1 MSNSLFSRPVD
12 RRAILRTGIFGALG
26 LATAPALAGCGGGS
40 APGGGSAGGGSVT
53 WAAWANPGETERYKK
68 FAEELSK
75 KTGANVSFQTV
86 VGDYEAKLLS
96 QLSGGAAP
104 DAFYVG
110 DMSMAKFIQAKQ
122 IADLSEYV
130 GNDKS
135 PVKLDE
141 FPKGLYQW
149 CKAADGTGLYGLP
162 VDCNPSVL
170 WFNKDVLS
178 AAGVSQDPS
187 QLFEAGAWNFNALT
201 DALDKVRASGK
212 KGLILSNWWFN
223 WVWAV
228 TAFGGKLQDDAGKIV
243 FADDPKAQEG
253 LSWLLEQFKSG
264 NITYAGSL
272 PKGQSGDALFL
283 AGQLAFNNVGRWALP
298 TLKDVKFGYDIA
310 PLPSP
315 TGKDIMPV
323 PVATAAIALNA
334 KAKNREKALELI
346 GNYVSNDGQKF
357 RLSGGGNAVPSITGL
372 DEIATEG
379 GVPAHGKWFN
389 DAVAHGYAIPN
400 AFVAD
405 PKTATGLPVL
415 VDKLFKDQSTTAAT
429 FSQAVTELV
438 NG

>member
-1 MSNSLFSRPVD
+1 MSDSLFSRPVD
-12 RRAILRTGIFGALG
+12 RRAVLRTGIFGALG
-26 LATAPALAGCGGGS
+26 LAAAPALAACGGGS
-40 APGGGSAGGGSVT
+40 GSGGPSGGGSVT
-53 WAAWANPGETERYKK
+53 WGAWANPGEGERYKK

-75 KTGANVSFQTV
+75 KISAKVNFQAV

-110 DMSMAKFIQAKQ
+110 DGMMAKFIQAKQ
-122 IADLSEYV
+122 IADLSDYI
-130 GNDKS
+130 GSDKS
-135 PVKLDE
+135 PVTLKE
-141 FPKGLYQW
+141 FPEGLYQW

-178 AAGVSQDPS
+178 SAGLSQDPS
-187 QLFEAGAWNFNALT
+187 QLFDAGSWDFDALT
-201 DALDKVRASGK
+201 AVLEKVRASGK
-212 KGLILSNWWFN
+212 KGLILANWWFN
-223 WVWAV
+223 WVWSI
-228 TAFGGKLQDDAGKIV
+228 TAFGGKLQDEAGKIV

-253 LSWLLEQFKSG
+253 LGWLLEQFKSG

-298 TLKDVKFGYDIA
+298 TLKSVKFGYDIA

-346 GNYVSNDGQKF
+346 GNYVSKDGQKF

-379 GVPAHGKWFN
+379 GVPAHAKWFN
-389 DAVAHGYAIPN
+389 DAVAKGYAIPN
-400 AFVAD
+400 AFVSN
-405 PKTATGLPVL
+405 PKTATDLPVL
-415 VDKLFKDQSTTAAT
+415 VDKLFKDPSTTAAS
-429 FSQAVTELV
+429 FSQAVTKLV

>member
-1 MSNSLFSRPVD
+1 MSNSLFSRSVD
-12 RRAILRTGIFGALG
+12 RRAVLRTGFLGALG
-26 LATAPALAGCGGGS
+26 LAVTPALAACGGGS
-40 APGGGSAGGGSVT
+40 APGGSGSGGSVS
-53 WAAWANPGETERYKK
+53 WAAWANPGEGERYKK

-75 KTGANVSFQTV
+75 KISAKVSFQAV

-96 QLSGGAAP
+96 QLAGGAAP

-110 DMSMAKFIQAKQ
+110 DGQMAKFIASKQ
-122 IADLSEYV
+122 VSDLSEYLS
-130 GNDKS
+130 GGKS

-141 FPKGLYQW
+141 FPEGLYQW

-178 AAGVSQDPS
+178 SAGVSSDPA
-187 QLFEAGAWNFNALT
+187 QLFDGGTWDFDAFT
-201 DALDKVRASGK
+201 DALEKVRASGK

-223 WVWAV
+223 WTWAV
-228 TAFGGKLQDDAGKIV
+228 TAFGGKLQDESGKVV

-253 LSWLLEQFKSG
+253 LGWLLEQFKSG

-298 TLKDVKFGYDIA
+298 TLKSAKFGYDIA

-315 TGKDIMPV
+315 TGKDIMPA

-346 GNYVSNDGQKF
+346 GNYVSKEGQQF
-357 RLSGGGNAVPSITGL
+357 RLSGGGNAVASVKGL
-372 DEIATEG
+372 DGLATEG
-379 GVPAHGKWFN
+379 GVPAHGKLFN
-389 DAVAHGYAIPN
+389 DVVAKGYAMPN
-400 AFVAD
+400 AFVSNA
-405 PKTATGLPVL
+405 KTATELPTL
-415 VDKLFKDQSTTAAT
+415 VDKLFKNPSTTAAS
-429 FSQAVTELV
+429 FSEAVSKLV